1 MKFEPTYQGRVY
13 SMTSGVLYQFDGQ
26 LYGSAVDGQSVRV
39 ALTGYS
45 VTSQK
50 GTVAYQTTSGYY
62 IVLSEGWIQVGV
74 APIAKYSESQAQ
86 ALVNKII
93 RNNKTIIC
101 NNLLC
106 ARYANRFSESERA
119 EIRGL
124 QSRLQA
130 RNSALQAEGLTK
142 DVQKQYPEGYAE
154 LSSYLDA
161 LMAGETIG
169 VATWVI
175 IVVACV
181 VIAGM
186 GTAAYF
192 AYKSLA
198 DESEKDV
205 KFSKELTATLVAKL
219 TPEEYEQLKAETKD
233 IVTKA
238 RIKQSLGSYW
248 NVLKWVAIAFA
259 GYTAYKMIMQQR

>member
-13 SMTSGVLYQFDGQ
+13 SMTGGVLYQYDGT
-26 LYGSAVDGQSVRV
+26 LYGTGIAELSVRV

-45 VTSQK
+45 VTSKK

-62 IVLSEGWIQVGV
+62 IVLSEGWQQVGT
-74 APIAKYSESQAQ
+74 APIAQYSESQAQ

-93 RNNKTIIC
+93 KNNKTIIC

-106 ARYANRFSESERA
+106 ARYANRFSPDEQSQIRA
-119 EIRGL
+119 L
-124 QSRLQA
+124 QARLQA
-130 RNSALQAEGLTK
+130 RNESLQAGGLTT
-142 DVQKQYPEGYAE
+142 DVQTQYPAGYAE
-154 LSSYLDA
+154 LSAYLDA
-161 LMAGETIG
+161 LMAGEAIG
-169 VATWVI
+169 VATWVV

-205 KFSKELTATLVAKL
+205 KFSKELTATLVSKL
-219 TPEEYEQLKAETKD
+219 TPEEYEQLKNETKG

-248 NVLKWVAIAFA
+248 NIVKIIAIAFA
-259 GYTAYKMIMQQR
+259 GYTAYKMIMR

>member
-13 SMTSGVLYQFDGQ
+13 SMTSGVLYQYDGQ

-62 IVLSEGWIQVGV
+62 IVLSEGWTQVGV

-106 ARYANRFSESERA
+106 QRSAR
-119 EIRGL
+119 
-124 QSRLQA
+124 Q
-130 RNSALQAEGLTK
+130 
-142 DVQKQYPEGYAE
+142 
-154 LSSYLDA
+154 
-161 LMAGETIG
+161 
-169 VATWVI
+169 
-175 IVVACV
+175 
-181 VIAGM
+181 M
-186 GTAAYF
+186 GTY
-192 AYKSLA
+192 
-198 DESEKDV
+198 
-205 KFSKELTATLVAKL
+205 
-219 TPEEYEQLKAETKD
+219 EYVCL
-233 IVTKA
+233 
-238 RIKQSLGSYW
+238 RLYSP
-248 NVLKWVAIAFA
+248 
-259 GYTAYKMIMQQR
+259 R